1 MGRQNQRTG
10 PLGYG
15 HLRGLFLP
23 FYFSPKPVAEIDV
36 PQRVFP
42 ALRRFVFPQ
51 KIPQKGIDLPGTM
64 GERPGPTFQSWSSF
78 QQDLRPLGK
87 SWIKR

>member
-10 PLGYG
+10 PLGCG

-51 KIPQKGIDLPGTM
+51 KIPPKVD
-64 GERPGPTFQSWSSF
+64 
-78 QQDLRPLGK
+78 
-87 SWIKR
+87 